1 MTTLYYTASGGAKTG
16 GCALASRYVYI
27 PYKWGENSVL
37 YIKHKA
43 VKGILE
49 RVAIKRVILNSGPK
63 TGNQIVPIYQD
74 TLNSLWNEDE
84 LIIEADAR
92 SLSLTYWEAREL
104 QIAEAQCK

>member
-1 MTTLYYTASGGAKTG
+1 MTTLYYTAAGGAKTG
-16 GCALASRYVYI
+16 GCALTSRYVYI

-49 RVAIKRVILNSGPK
+49 RIAVKRVILNSGPK

-74 TLNSLWNEDE
+74 TLNSLWNESD
-84 LIIEADAR
+84 LITESEARDLA
-92 SLSLTYWEAREL
+92 LAYWEAREA
-104 QIAEAQCK
+104 QIAAAQCK

>member
-16 GCALASRYVYI
+16 GCALASRHVYI
-27 PYKWGENSVL
+27 TYKWSENSIL
-37 YIKHKA
+37 YARHKA

-74 TLNSLWNEDE
+74 TLNSLWNESD
-84 LIIEADAR
+84 LIIEEEAR
-92 SLSLTYWEAREL
+92 DLALAYREAREA
-104 QIAEAQCK
+104 QIAAAQCK